1 MKHITDFK
9 NHIAALRGVAD
20 DNGNLPETR
29 EELRACT
36 YDGETPDLT
45 TEDGYDTWS
54 DFLFSVNQAIK
65 VADGT
70 AAKLVQSLA
79 QTAWREV
86 DDHD

>member
-9 NHIAALRGVAD
+9 HHLAALRGVAD

-29 EELRACT
+29 EDLRSCT

-45 TEDGYDTWS
+45 TDEGYDTWS
-54 DFLFSVNQAIK
+54 DFVFGVTCAIK

-70 AAKLVQSLA
+70 ARAIVQSLA
-79 QTAWREV
+79 AHRWIEI
-86 DDHD
+86 DD